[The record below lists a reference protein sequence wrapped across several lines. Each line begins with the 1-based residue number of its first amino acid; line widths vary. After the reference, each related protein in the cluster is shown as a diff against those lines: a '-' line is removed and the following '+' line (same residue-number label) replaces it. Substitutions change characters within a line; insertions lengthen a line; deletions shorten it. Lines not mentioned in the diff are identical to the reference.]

1 MTMIKKNLKT
11 MIITSIIIL
20 APIVVGLILW
30 DKLPAEMATHFGENG
45 EPNGWS
51 SKPFAVIGMP
61 LFLLAVHWFCAFFT
75 GVDPKKENISN
86 KMMTLVLWICP
97 VVAIFGCGSTYM
109 YALDNSINT
118 TSIGILLVGCV
129 FLVVG
134 NYMPKMKQSYT
145 LGIKLPWTLNSEE
158 NCNRTHRFAG
168 GIWMVAGIL
177 VLVGG
182 FMEQFWVVFVA
193 LLLAVIIPSVYS
205 YFLFKKGV

>member
-1 MTMIKKNLKT
+1 MIKKNLKT

-20 APIVVGLILW
+20 APIVAGLILW

-51 SKPFAVIGMP
+51 SKEFAVFGMP

-118 TSIGILLVGCV
+118 TAMGILLVGCM

-134 NYMPKMKQSYT
+134 NYMPKVKQSYT

-158 NCNRTHRFAG
+158 NWNRTHRFAG
-168 GIWMVAGIL
+168 GIWMLAGVL

-182 FMEQFWVVFVA
+182 FAEQFWVVFVA
-193 LLLAVIIPSVYS
+193 ILLAVAIPTVYS
-205 YFLFKKGV
+205 YILFKKGI

>member
-158 NCNRTHRFAG
+158 NWNRTHRFAG

>member
-1 MTMIKKNLKT
+1 MKKNLKT

-20 APIVVGLILW
+20 APIVAGLILW

-51 SKPFAVIGMP
+51 SKEFAVFGMP

-118 TSIGILLVGCV
+118 TAMGILLVGCM

-134 NYMPKMKQSYT
+134 NYMPKVKQSYT

-158 NCNRTHRFAG
+158 NWNRTHRFAG
-168 GIWMVAGIL
+168 GIWMLAGVL

-182 FMEQFWVVFVA
+182 FAEQFWVVFVA
-193 LLLAVIIPSVYS
+193 ILLAVAIPTVYS
-205 YFLFKKGV
+205 YILFKKGI

>member
-1 MTMIKKNLKT
+1 MIKKNLKT

-20 APIVVGLILW
+20 APIVVGLLLW

-51 SKPFAVIGMP
+51 SKEFAVFGMP

-109 YALDNSINT
+109 YALDDSINT
-118 TSIGILLVGCV
+118 TIMGVLLFGCM

-134 NYMPKMKQSYT
+134 NYMPKVKQSYT

-158 NCNRTHRFAG
+158 NWNRTHRFAG
-168 GIWMVAGIL
+168 GIWMAAG
-177 VLVGG
+177 VLVIIGG
-182 FMEQFWVVFVA
+182 FAEVFWVVLVA
-193 LLLAVIIPSVYS
+193 IVVAVLVPTVYS
-205 YFLFKKGV
+205 YMLYKKGV

>member
-20 APIVVGLILW
+20 APIVVGLLMW

-75 GVDPKKENISN
+75 GVDPKKQNISN

-97 VVAIFGCGSTYM
+97 VVSIFGCGSTYM

-118 TSIGILLVGCV
+118 TSIGVLLVGCV

-158 NCNRTHRFAG
+158 NWNRTHRFAG
-168 GIWMVAGIL
+168 GIWMAAGVL
-177 VLVGG
+177 VLIGG
-182 FMEQFWVVFVA
+182 FMEQFWVIFVA
-193 LLLAVIIPSVYS
+193 IILAAVIPSVYS
-205 YFLFKKGV
+205 YLLFKKGI

>member
-1 MTMIKKNLKT
+1 MIKKNLKT
-11 MIITSIIIL
+11 MTITSIIIL
-20 APIVVGLILW
+20 APIVVGLLMW
-30 DKLPAEMATHFGENG
+30 NQLPAEMATHFGENG

-51 SKPFAVIGMP
+51 SKEFAVFGLP

-97 VVAIFGCGSTYM
+97 VFSIFGCGSTYM
-109 YALDNSINT
+109 YAIDNSINT
-118 TSIGILLVGCV
+118 TVIGVTMVGCV

-158 NCNRTHRFAG
+158 NWNRTHRLAG
-168 GIWMVAGIL
+168 GIWMAAGVFVIIGGFAELFWIVFAALFVA
-177 VLVGG
+177 VLV
-182 FMEQFWVVFVA
+182 
-193 LLLAVIIPSVYS
+193 PTVYS
-205 YFLFKKGV
+205 YMLYKKGV

>member
-1 MTMIKKNLKT
+1 MIKKNLKT

-20 APIVVGLILW
+20 APIVVGLLLW

-51 SKPFAVIGMP
+51 SKEFAVFGMP
-61 LFLLAVHWFCAFFT
+61 LFLLTVHWFCAFFT

-109 YALDNSINT
+109 YALDDSINT
-118 TSIGILLVGCV
+118 TIMGVLLVGCM

-134 NYMPKMKQSYT
+134 NYMPKVKQSYT

-158 NCNRTHRFAG
+158 NWNRTHRFAG
-168 GIWMVAGIL
+168 GIWMATG
-177 VLVGG
+177 VLVIIGG
-182 FMEQFWVVFVA
+182 FAEVLWVVLVA
-193 LLLAVIIPSVYS
+193 IVVAVLVPTVYS
-205 YFLFKKGV
+205 YMLYKKGV